1 MLSLTVSPSED
12 ATANRVEDPNVS
24 IEIHV
29 DPKLPEGLQR
39 GSEARIGP
47 HDEGVQEVLGGRD
60 FWNTLGGPPTRQV
73 LFWVCDR
80 LPVSR

>member
-47 HDEGVQEVLGGRD
+47 HDFLGGRD
-60 FWNTLGGPPTRQV
+60 FWNTPGGPPTRQV